1 MIDSNFVV
9 FDVIFEDDLETHP
22 EIREDVIRAVRACLE
37 LKREMQQYA
46 DLVGLTFDPGV
57 PNHPDTK
64 SDPVDLA

>member
-1 MIDSNFVV
+1 MLDFNYVFLDLRIIDDSPLLRADVV
-9 FDVIFEDDLETHP
+9 
-22 EIREDVIRAVRACLE
+22 RAVRTCLE